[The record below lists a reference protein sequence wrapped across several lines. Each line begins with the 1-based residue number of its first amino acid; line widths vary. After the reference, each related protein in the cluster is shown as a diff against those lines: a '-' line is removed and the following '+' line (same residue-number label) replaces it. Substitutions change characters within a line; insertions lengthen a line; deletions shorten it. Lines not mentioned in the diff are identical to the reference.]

1 MPATDKTLN
10 LEDAT
15 LPMPEPNQGGQSESQ
30 SKLNGTNVSFKISK
44 GTYMLATEYIKTVD
58 KDTLGTK
65 WDSLEEYLEYV
76 CYELLAKGQTA
87 ETK

>member
-15 LPMPEPNQGGQSESQ
+15 LPMPEQNQGGQSEKKL
-30 SKLNGTNVSFKISK
+30 KLNGTNVSFKVSR
-44 GTYMLATEYIKTVD
+44 GTYMLASEYIKSLD

-76 CYELLAKGQTA
+76 CYELLAKGQIA

>member
-1 MPATDKTLN
+1 MDKTLN
-10 LEDAT
+10 LEDPT
-15 LPMPEPNQGGQSESQ
+15 KPMPEQPGGQS
-30 SKLNGTNVSFKISK
+30 KINGTNVSFKVSK
-44 GTYMLATEYIKTVD
+44 GTYMLATEYIKSLD

-87 ETK
+87 K